1 MTGAR
6 SLTVGIDVGGTNIRA
21 SVIDG
26 GGEVLDTVQAPTPHS
41 ARALE
46 DALDRAVRELCR
58 KHPIG
63 AVGLAV
69 AGFINGERSS
79 VRFAPHLPWQDAP
92 VAQQLTERLELP
104 VILEHDA
111 NAAMWAEYR
120 FGAAA
125 GGHNV
130 VLIAIGTG
138 IGAALLIDGQLYRGT
153 HGVAPELGHLQ
164 VVPQGRA
171 CPCGKRGCWER
182 YCSGTALA
190 DTAIEMLATDQV
202 RSVLARDVMRDPGS
216 LTGRRV
222 AGAAQDGDPL
232 ALRVMADFARWLGL
246 GLAFVSD
253 IFDPDLVVIAGGV
266 GSSAPLFLD
275 EAREEYAR
283 AVTGAGHRPLARIRT
298 TQLGEAASMIGAA
311 DLARAALPAGSR
323 KSSRGGANQSLTG
336 LDRLRATRRP

>member
-1 MTGAR
+1 MTGR
-6 SLTVGIDVGGTNIRA
+6 IDPQHLLTVGIDVGGTNIRA
-21 SVIDG
+21 SVVDAE
-26 GGEVLDTVQAPTPHS
+26 GEVLDTVQAPTPHA

-46 DALDRAVRELCR
+46 DAIDRAVRELAR
-58 KHPIG
+58 RHPVA

-69 AGFINGERSS
+69 AGFISEDRST

-92 VAQQLTERLELP
+92 VAQRLTARLGLP
-104 VILEHDA
+104 VLLEHDA
-111 NAAMWAEYR
+111 NAAGWAEYR

-125 GGHNV
+125 GGHTV
-130 VLIAIGTG
+130 VLVAIGTG
-138 IGAALLIDGQLYRGT
+138 IGAALLIDGQLYRGS

-164 VVPQGRA
+164 VVPAGRA

-190 DTAIEMLATDQV
+190 DTAIELLATDPV
-202 RSVLARDVMRDPGS
+202 RSVLARDVARDPGS

-232 ALRVMADFARWLGL
+232 ATRVMADFARWLGL

-266 GSSAPLFLD
+266 SSSAPLFLD
-275 EAREEYAR
+275 EAREHYAS
-283 AVTGAGHRPLARIRT
+283 AVTGAGHRPLARLRT
-298 TQLGEAASMIGAA
+298 TQLGEAAGMIGAA
-311 DLARAALPAGSR
+311 ELARATLGAPVAGT
-323 KSSRGGANQSLTG
+323 GG
-336 LDRLRATRRP
+336 R